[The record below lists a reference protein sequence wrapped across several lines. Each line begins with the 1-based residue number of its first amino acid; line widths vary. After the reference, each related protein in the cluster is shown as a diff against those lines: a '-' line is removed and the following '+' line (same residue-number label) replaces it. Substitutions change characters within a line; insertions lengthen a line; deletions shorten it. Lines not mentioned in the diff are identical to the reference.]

1 VNRKLTA
8 TLLALLPLVALVLYY
23 FLTTPTAGDFWWYD
37 SPRHAMNGVF
47 LRDFV
52 MEGGLLH
59 PIRFASSYYEQYPG
73 INIGFYP
80 PFFYMTSVP
89 FLMLFG
95 ASHAVSQAVVALYA
109 LGLGV
114 VVVLLCR
121 RLMDQVTAS
130 AVALCVLLLAPIALW
145 SRQVQLDVPA
155 LALFAFTAYALIRHL
170 DDGKQTWLFVAAAAL
185 GLSVLTRV
193 QGVFMAPVWLYF
205 IFIRPYPAR
214 PTFGRRVLATLLAGV
229 IALPAIAMAVYF
241 ARVNKSLATAMPGMP
256 SLWSVGNWTWYARML
271 PSQLTWPGVA
281 FLLAGLAAA
290 VWLGYRRQASLEVK
304 VIAAFGVC
312 AWLFFT
318 VVSNKDPRFNLPGA
332 VFLFVLA
339 ACALR
344 AAHATAARVVVP
356 ALAVWLVAH
365 LFVQQPVPYVRGYE
379 QAAAVVAKIAPPSSN
394 VLVSAHRDG
403 NFIYD
408 LRTQAARRDIG
419 VVRADKA
426 LVEIKIVRELGV
438 HDNRLSQDD
447 ILALLDKHKV
457 ETVVLQSG
465 YLAEQ
470 GTIQNLFALLQDH
483 ARFETVTTI
492 PMVGDTNRDE
502 KQIVVYRRVKQAV
515 ASR

>member
-1 VNRKLTA
+1 VSRRLLA
-8 TLLALLPLVALVLYY
+8 TSLALLPLVALVVYY
-23 FLTTPTAGDFWWYD
+23 FLTTPTGGDFWWYD
-37 SPRHAMNGVF
+37 SSRHAMNGVF

-59 PIRFASSYYEQYPG
+59 PLRFASSYYEQYPG

-89 FLMLFG
+89 FLMVFG

-109 LGLGV
+109 LALGV
-114 VVVLLCR
+114 IVVLLCR

-130 AVALCVLLLAPIALW
+130 AVALCVLLLAPIAMW

-155 LALFAFTAYALIRHL
+155 VALFAFTAYALIRHL

-193 QGVFMAPVWLYF
+193 QGVFMAPAWLYF
-205 IFIRPYPAR
+205 IFIRAYPAR
-214 PTFGRRVLATLLAGV
+214 PALGRRVLATLLAGV

-241 ARVNKSLATAMPGMP
+241 ARINKSLATAMPGMP
-256 SLWSVGNWTWYARML
+256 SLWSLDNWSWYARAL
-271 PSQLTWPGVA
+271 PSQLTWPGLA

-290 VWLGYRRQASLEVK
+290 VWIGYRRKASTEIQV
-304 VIAAFGVC
+304 VAAFGIC

-344 AAHATAARVVVP
+344 AAHATAARIVVP
-356 ALAVWLVAH
+356 ALAVWLLAH
-365 LFVQQPVPYVRGYE
+365 LLVQQPVPYVRGFE
-379 QAAAVVAKIAPPSSN
+379 QAAAVVAKIAPASSN
-394 VLVSAHRDG
+394 ILVSAHRDG

-408 LRTQAARRDIG
+408 LRTQAGRRDLG

-426 LVEIKIVRELGV
+426 LVEIKIVRVLGV
-438 HDNRLSQDD
+438 RDSGLDKD
-447 ILALLDKHKV
+447 GILVLLDKHKV

-470 GTIQNLFALLQDH
+470 ATIQNLFALLADGSKYQQ
-483 ARFETVTTI
+483 VTTI
-492 PMVGDTNRDE
+492 PMLGDTGRDE
-502 KQIVVYRRVKQAV
+502 KQIVVYRRVRQAV